1 MIEWVATLRLEV
13 ANVATPEAFVLPVPS
28 VVAPSLNV
36 TVSPLGMEPVPGEVT
51 VTLAVNVTD

>member
-1 MIEWVATLRLEV
+1 MEWLATLRTEV
-13 ANVATPEAFVLPVPS
+13 ESVAMPEVFVLPVPS

-36 TVSPLGMEPVPGEVT
+36 TVPPLGTLPVPGELM